1 MLLCVVLSYV
11 LPIVIYCLANKLI
24 YKRRIH
30 HVPHNI
36 HSNPFFGVYLVTDA
50 DFLGW
55 VFVLGFM
62 LMLCGIYTLIELHV
76 KNFVEHQN
84 GWVEEL
90 EVEKLKVGKLDAY
103 EISADKIYLGR
114 ESWCQE
120 AGSRVSLD
128 KAGMIV
134 YDATGKKEVR
144 IHGYGVFVKDE
155 AEDRHLELI
164 PGSVTVI
171 RYAPFGV
178 GGRGAG
184 GEARLYVSENGARVD
199 VFDYGPYQWAV
210 GLFANL
216 DGARV
221 SVYQDGGET
230 EGRLKTLE
238 QVLDDSGRD
247 QIKVWAVDLRGDTNN
262 GGSVNVY
269 NWGTGYS
276 EPNRL
281 RASMG
286 VNQYRNGAVSTWDK
300 NDYRQ

>member
-1 MLLCVVLSYV
+1 MYHIISIATL
-11 LPIVIYCLANKLI
+11 
-24 YKRRIH
+24 
-30 HVPHNI
+30 
-36 HSNPFFGVYLVTDA
+36 FFGVYLVTDA

-55 VFVLGFM
+55 VFVLGFV
-62 LMLCGIYTLIELHV
+62 LMLCGIYTLIELRV

-84 GWVEEL
+84 GRIEEL
-90 EVEKLKVGKLDAY
+90 EVGKLKVEKLDAY
-103 EISADKIYLGR
+103 EIYADKIYIGR

-128 KAGMIV
+128 KEGMIV
-134 YDATGKKEVR
+134 YNATGKKEVT
-144 IHGYGVFVKDE
+144 IHGYGVFVTDE
-155 AEDRHLELI
+155 EEDRQVELI
-164 PGSVTVI
+164 PGSVTVKHH
-171 RYAPFGV
+171 APFGV

-216 DGARV
+216 DEARV
-221 SVYQDGGET
+221 SVYQDRGKT

-238 QVLDDSGRD
+238 QVMDDSGRD
-247 QIKVWAVDLRGDTNN
+247 EIKVWAVDLKGNTNN
-262 GGSVNVY
+262 SGSVNVY
-269 NWGTGYS
+269 NWDKGYS

-281 RASMG
+281 RASMH

-300 NDYRQ
+300 NDYCQ